1 MEKGIFI
8 NSHRI
13 TKEVPWR
20 SDNYFGDIWV
30 KDIEK
35 DTLIFCAPCDSCF
48 DRFKPGKLA
57 FDEDGNIIIKG
68 V

>member
-1 MEKGIFI
+1 MK
-8 NSHRI
+8 
-13 TKEVPWR
+13 TKT
-20 SDNYFGDIWV
+20 V
-30 KDIEK
+30 KQS
-35 DTLIFCAPCDSCF
+35 DSCF